1 MASLITPG
9 QIQLILDEELQN
21 ETFTVVFTKED
32 LEGTDIEI
40 EGDQIEVSVVKGK
53 VVTIVEE

>member
-53 VVTIVEE
+53 VVTIVEA